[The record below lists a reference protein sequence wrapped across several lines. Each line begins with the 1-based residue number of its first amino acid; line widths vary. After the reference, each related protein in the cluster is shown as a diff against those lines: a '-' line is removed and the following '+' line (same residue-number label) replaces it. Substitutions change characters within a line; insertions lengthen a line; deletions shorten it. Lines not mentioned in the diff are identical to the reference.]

1 MEKLKVTLS
10 EELSDKVRK
19 ASLVKYGNMR
29 SSSKLVEMLVQE
41 GIEKMEEPANAC
53 SVLGFRTPASMLEE
67 EEFKTVVDAIT
78 VQLRE
83 VRGRMQ
89 SEYTDFMV
97 GSGKYFAYKD
107 ACELFLN
114 ELNRTEC
121 WSCAGISSC
130 LIPMYPTAGKN
141 FVEWAKVDKACR

>member
-10 EELSDKVRK
+10 EELSNKVRK
-19 ASLVKYGNMR
+19 ASLDKYGNMR
-29 SSSKLVEMLVQE
+29 SASKLVETLVQE

-53 SVLGFRTPASMLEE
+53 SVLGFRTPTSASNE

-83 VRGRMQ
+83 VHNRMR
-89 SEYTDFMV
+89 SEYTEFMV
-97 GSGKYFAYKD
+97 GNGKYFAYKD

-121 WSCAGISSC
+121 WSCAGISSR

-141 FVEWAKVDKACR
+141 FVEWAKVNTGCR

>member
-10 EELSDKVRK
+10 EELSDKVRRV
-19 ASLVKYGNMR
+19 SLDKYGNMR
-29 SSSKLVEMLVQE
+29 SASKLVETLIQE

-53 SVLGFRTPASMLEE
+53 SVLGFRTPTSVLNEQ
-67 EEFKTVVDAIT
+67 EFKTVVDAIT

-83 VRGRMQ
+83 VRNRMN

-114 ELNRTEC
+114 ELNKNEC
-121 WSCAGISSC
+121 WSCVGISSR

-141 FVEWAKVDKACR
+141 FVEWAKVDKGCR